1 MGTGLRTFGLAA
13 LLSLAALPAQPSVWS
28 DQTAP
33 SSGPADSIGM
43 PADGCLAGAKSL
55 PFDGPGYQVIRIS
68 RNRYFGNP
76 AMVAFVEDLGRK
88 AKSAG
93 LEDFYVGDMSL
104 PRGGPMPNG
113 HASHETGIDVDIW
126 DNLDPKP
133 VLAPPNREEVSLPSM
148 LSANGKALDPARFSA
163 RQVTLLRIAATDPRV
178 DRIFVNPVIKRALCQ
193 GQFSATVGDRSWLHR
208 LRPWYGHDDHF
219 HVRLTCPEGSPDCV
233 RQTPVPAGD
242 GCDASLAWWFQPR
255 RPQPQAGAAP
265 PRRPV
270 LPAACQKLIQR

>member
-13 LLSLAALPAQPSVWS
+13 LLLLAAMPARPSVWS
-28 DQTAP
+28 DKRTPFPGP
-33 SSGPADSIGM
+33 SRSIGK
-43 PADGCLAGAKSL
+43 PAAGCLAGAESL

-76 AMVAFVEDLGRK
+76 ATVRFVEDLGAK
-88 AKSAG
+88 AKAAE
-93 LEDFYVGDMSL
+93 LADFYVGDMSL

-133 VLAPPNREEVSLPSM
+133 VLAPQDRETVPLPSM
-148 LSANGKALDPARFSA
+148 LAANGKALDPAQFST
-163 RQVTLLRIAATDPRV
+163 RQVTLLKLAATDPRV

-193 GQFSATVGDRSWLHR
+193 GEFSAAVGDRSWLHR

-233 RQTPVPAGD
+233 RQAPVPAGD
-242 GCDASLAWWFQPR
+242 GCDASLAWWFQPHQ
-255 RPQPQAGAAP
+255 PQPQTGA
-265 PRRPV
+265 PRPPV

>member
-1 MGTGLRTFGLAA
+1 MRTGFRTFGLAA
-13 LLSLAALPAQPSVWS
+13 LLVLAALPARPSVWS

-33 SSGPADSIGM
+33 SSGPADSIGK
-43 PADGCLAGAKSL
+43 PADGCLQGAQSL
-55 PFDGPGYQVIRIS
+55 PFDGAGYQVIRIS

-76 AMVAFVEDLGRK
+76 AMVSFVEDLGRK
-88 AKSAG
+88 AKAAG

-126 DNLDPKP
+126 DNLDAKP
-133 VLAPPNREEVSLPSM
+133 ALAPPDRENVPLPSM

-178 DRIFVNPVIKRALCQ
+178 DRIFVNAVIKRALCQ
-193 GQFSATVGDRSWLHR
+193 GEFSATVGDRSWLHR

-219 HVRLTCPEGSPDCV
+219 HVRLACPEGSPDCV
-233 RQTPVPAGD
+233 RQAPVPAGD
-242 GCDASLAWWFQPR
+242 GCDASLTWWFQAHQ
-255 RPQPQAGAAP
+255 PQPQAGP
-265 PRRPV
+265 PRPPV
-270 LPAACQKLIQR
+270 LPVACRRLIQR